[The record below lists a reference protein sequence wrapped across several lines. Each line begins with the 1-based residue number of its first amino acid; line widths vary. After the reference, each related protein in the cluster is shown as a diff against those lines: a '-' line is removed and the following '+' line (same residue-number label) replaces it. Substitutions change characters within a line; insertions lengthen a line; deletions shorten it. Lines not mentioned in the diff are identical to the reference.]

1 MEFEIDTA
9 RQQLNLQFGTRSGRF
24 WCGERTTRTLCC
36 RLSVAVCERYPTH
49 DLPHIRSITMERQQ
63 DSIIMDAATRRNL
76 EITQN
81 LAGGA
86 ENTLASVLDCTVT
99 PMGSRM
105 LKRWLHM
112 PVRDTRVLLER
123 QQTIGALQ
131 DFTAELQPVL
141 RQVGDLERI
150 LARLA
155 LRTARPRDLA
165 RMRHAFQ
172 QLPELRAQLE
182 TVDSAPVQALREKMG
197 EFAELRDLLER
208 AIIDT
213 PPVLVRDGGVIAS
226 GYNEELDEW
235 RALADGATDYLE
247 RLEVRERERTGLDT
261 LKVGFN
267 AVHGYYIQI
276 SRGQSHLAPINYMRR
291 QTLKNAERYI
301 IPELKEYEDKVLTSK
316 GKALALEKQLYEELF
331 DLLLPHLEALQQSAS
346 ALAELDVLVNLASGP
361 TLNYTCPTFID
372 KPGIRITE
380 GRHPVVEQVLNEPFI
395 ANPLNLSPQ
404 RRMLIITGPNMG
416 GKSTYMRQTAL
427 IALMAYIGSYV
438 PAQKVEIGPIDRI
451 FTRVGAADDLASGRS
466 TFMVEMTETANILH
480 NATEYSLVL
489 MDEIG
494 RGTST
499 YDGLSLAWACA
510 ENLANKIKALT
521 LFAPHYFELTQLP
534 EKMEGVA
541 NVHLDALEHG
551 DTIAFMHSVQD
562 GAASKSYG
570 LAVAALA
577 GVPKEVIKRA
587 RQKLRELESISP
599 NAAATQVDGTQMSL
613 LSVPEETSPAV
624 EALENLDP
632 DSLTPRQALEWI
644 YRLKSLV

>member
-1 MEFEIDTA
+1 MT
-9 RQQLNLQFGTRSGRF
+9 Q
-24 WCGERTTRTLCC
+24 TLLAIEN
-36 RLSVAVCERYPTH
+36 LSVGFRH
-49 DLPHIRSITMERQQ
+49 QQ
-63 DSIIMDAATRRNL
+63 TVRTVVNDVSLQIAAG
-76 EITQN
+76 E
-81 LAGGA
+81 
-86 ENTLASVLDCTVT
+86 TLALVGESGSGKSVTAL
-99 PMGSRM
+99 SILR
-105 LKRWLHM
+105 
-112 PVRDTRVLLER
+112 LL
-123 QQTIGALQ
+123 
-131 DFTAELQPVL
+131 PC
-141 RQVGDLERI
+141 
-150 LARLA
+150 
-155 LRTARPRDLA
+155 
-165 RMRHAFQ
+165 
-172 QLPELRAQLE
+172 
-182 TVDSAPVQALREKMG
+182 
-197 EFAELRDLLER
+197 
-208 AIIDT
+208 
-213 PPVLVRDGGVIAS
+213 PPVEYLSGDIRFHGESLLHAS
-226 GYNEELDEW
+226 D
-235 RALADGATDYLE
+235 
-247 RLEVRERERTGLDT
+247 
-261 LKVGFN
+261 
-267 AVHGYYIQI
+267 
-276 SRGQSHLAPINYMRR
+276 
-291 QTLKNAERYI
+291 QTLRGIRGNKIAMIFQEPMVSLN
-301 IPELKEYEDKVLTSK
+301 PLHT
-316 GKALALEKQLYEELF
+316 LEKQLYEELF

-346 ALAELDVLVNLASGP
+346 ALAELDVLVNLAERAY

-521 LFAPHYFELTQLP
+521 LFATHYFELTQLP